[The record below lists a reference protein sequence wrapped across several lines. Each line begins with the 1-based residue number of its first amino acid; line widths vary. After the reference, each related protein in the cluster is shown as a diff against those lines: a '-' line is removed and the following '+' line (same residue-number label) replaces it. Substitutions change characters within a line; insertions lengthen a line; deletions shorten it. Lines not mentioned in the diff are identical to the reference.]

1 MSSLQVAGQA
11 ASVQLNQEGLAE
23 LAKTLP
29 IHKRGEDQLVRE
41 GAQVR
46 VGRPQGRGAPVP
58 AVVESAHR
66 DLDPSPRSPGA
77 SGRPTLV
84 PEPHEGLAVPPTEA
98 CCAPRSPRR

>member
-41 GAQVR
+41 GAQAR
-46 VGRPQGRGAPVP
+46 TAAGGEIPP
-58 AVVESAHR
+58 
-66 DLDPSPRSPGA
+66 
-77 SGRPTLV
+77 
-84 PEPHEGLAVPPTEA
+84 PE
-98 CCAPRSPRR
+98 